1 MDHIG
6 HIGKKLQRQAEARG
20 LNQSQVA
27 ELFGVKGPSVYD
39 WYKHGRIHNRHL
51 PTMVAEFGKP
61 LEWWLD
67 FAPLGDDPA
76 TTPSPPLKTASET
89 RRERLESL
97 IGQHGSVAELNDAV
111 GLARTDP
118 RLSQIRNGSLRSG
131 RQAGRYLMGHA
142 MARQIEQ
149 ALSLPVGWMDTP
161 QASDSAAAQPVIAAA
176 VPAALSPAALDLA
189 RLFDLLPAND
199 ILRRAQAQISCTKII
214 LDVLQPTLKE
224 I

>member
-1 MDHIG
+1 MEHPG
-6 HIGKKLQRQAEARG
+6 HIGKKLQRLAEARG

-27 ELFGVKGPSVYD
+27 DLFGVKSPSVYD

-51 PTMVAEFGKP
+51 PTLVAEFGKP

-67 FAPLGDDPA
+67 YSPLGDVPTVA
-76 TTPSPPLKTASET
+76 TSMKPVSET
-89 RRERLESL
+89 RRDWLDKL
-97 IGQHGSVAELNDAV
+97 IAQHGSIAELNDAI
-111 GLARTDP
+111 GWPRTDP

-131 RQAGRYLMGHA
+131 QQAGRYLMGHA

-161 QASDSAAAQPVIAAA
+161 QGSDSAAAQPVIAAA

-189 RLFDLLPAND
+189 LLFDKIPLAD
-199 ILRRAQAQISCTKII
+199 TIKRAQAQIGCYKVI
-214 LDVLQPTLKE
+214 LDLLQPPPG
-224 I
+224 